1 MARPHKEA
9 RGHSF
14 SCARI
19 SDPQGR
25 RITAACLPPG
35 VPFQQCGP
43 SRGASFA
50 KRHMCLGCTFFSLRV
65 LFHCAPGG
73 INDVAGEVISPSL
86 SPHRRVLHA
95 HVHAGLSRVG
105 QRLKE
110 RLECNCGPACVIC
123 VLSATERRGV
133 LHFNIVLKRCLRQT
147 GNSIVPIIVVCQLY
161 WKNVLD

>member
-1 MARPHKEA
+1 MLLLKRLVHFQTRRVTRLRFFGRNPRSIITFHDPPSGRCRHNKLFQDGCLNLWPWWLLLPAVLSLKWIHTDACFGVILSLNKRQRKLSAVRVARPHKEA

-73 INDVAGEVISPSL
+73 D
-86 SPHRRVLHA
+86 
-95 HVHAGLSRVG
+95 
-105 QRLKE
+105 
-110 RLECNCGPACVIC
+110 
-123 VLSATERRGV
+123 
-133 LHFNIVLKRCLRQT
+133 
-147 GNSIVPIIVVCQLY
+147 
-161 WKNVLD
+161 